1 MVRGATIWPGE
12 KSLRYAVTELTLKRL
27 VELQELADK
36 NASKTSDGA
45 RINRIPL
52 ARNATRGLAVL
63 RLAQESMVMAAKKA
77 PNPIDKH
84 VGSRVRMRRMMLA
97 MS

>member
-1 MVRGATIWPGE
+1 M
-12 KSLRYAVTELTLKRL
+12 RYAVIELTLKRL
-27 VELQELADK
+27 VKLQELADK

-45 RINRIPL
+45 RINQIPL